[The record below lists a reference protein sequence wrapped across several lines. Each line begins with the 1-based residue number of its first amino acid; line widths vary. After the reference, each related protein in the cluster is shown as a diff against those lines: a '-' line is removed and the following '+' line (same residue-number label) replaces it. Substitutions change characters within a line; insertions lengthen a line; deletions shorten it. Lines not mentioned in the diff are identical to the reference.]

1 MSLFNFLSRSDEKA
15 AVQDVVEQLA
25 KELPPAVIEA
35 GRGKVS
41 VNKVTRLLERAYGVL
56 RTFRDQRR
64 LGFLGRAVVA
74 NAFKWGLRERGYPA
88 EFVDMATEGLIVAL
102 SKDKE

>member
-1 MSLFNFLSRSDEKA
+1 MSLFNFLSRAQEKA
-15 AVQDVVEQLA
+15 AVQSVVDQLA
-25 KELPPAVIEA
+25 KDLPPAVIEA

-41 VNKVTRLLERAYGVL
+41 VNKVTRLLERTYSVL
-56 RTFRDQRR
+56 REFRDQRR

-74 NAFKWGLRERGYPA
+74 NAFKWELKERGYPV

-102 SKDKE
+102 SKDTE